1 MSKTTIGKVK
11 WFNNA
16 KGYGFIEQPGEQD
29 IFVHYSA
36 ISGDGYKTLI
46 QGQEVE
52 FEVINGPK
60 GPQAENVMK
69 VWSGGLNYSTISGFW
84 LFEKPEGVKRK
95 RRVKKIIL
103 TRRFFIFNFTFYILH
118 LIAVIKRKF
127 ILQLNVEWKM

>member
-1 MSKTTIGKVK
+1 VFFKTLRQENEINFFEVLRRNLVVMSKTVGKVK

-36 ISGDGYKTLI
+36 ITGDGYKTLI

-69 VWSGGLNYSTISGFW
+69 V
-84 LFEKPEGVKRK
+84 
-95 RRVKKIIL
+95 
-103 TRRFFIFNFTFYILH
+103 
-118 LIAVIKRKF
+118 A
-127 ILQLNVEWKM
+127 

>member
-1 MSKTTIGKVK
+1 MPLRSVHELLPVFPKIPALRFNFLKFSGGFKVVMSKTVGKVK

-60 GPQAENVMK
+60 GPQAENVAK
-69 VWSGGLNYSTISGFW
+69 V
-84 LFEKPEGVKRK
+84 
-95 RRVKKIIL
+95 
-103 TRRFFIFNFTFYILH
+103 
-118 LIAVIKRKF
+118 A
-127 ILQLNVEWKM
+127 

>member
-1 MSKTTIGKVK
+1 MLGIGIKLNFLKFSGGCKEVMSKTVGKVK

-60 GPQAENVMK
+60 GPQAENVAK
-69 VWSGGLNYSTISGFW
+69 V
-84 LFEKPEGVKRK
+84 
-95 RRVKKIIL
+95 
-103 TRRFFIFNFTFYILH
+103 
-118 LIAVIKRKF
+118 A
-127 ILQLNVEWKM
+127 

>member
-1 MSKTTIGKVK
+1 MANRRRFQIAGFAEYMPVTELNLLKFSGGFKVVMSKTVGKVK

-60 GPQAENVMK
+60 GPQAENVAK
-69 VWSGGLNYSTISGFW
+69 V
-84 LFEKPEGVKRK
+84 
-95 RRVKKIIL
+95 
-103 TRRFFIFNFTFYILH
+103 
-118 LIAVIKRKF
+118 A
-127 ILQLNVEWKM
+127 

>member
-1 MSKTTIGKVK
+1 MCAVLCCTGDPYRNRPGKLEVNSFRRRKEVMSKTIGKVK

-52 FEVINGPK
+52 FEVTSGPK

-69 VWSGGLNYSTISGFW
+69 V
-84 LFEKPEGVKRK
+84 
-95 RRVKKIIL
+95 
-103 TRRFFIFNFTFYILH
+103 
-118 LIAVIKRKF
+118 A
-127 ILQLNVEWKM
+127 